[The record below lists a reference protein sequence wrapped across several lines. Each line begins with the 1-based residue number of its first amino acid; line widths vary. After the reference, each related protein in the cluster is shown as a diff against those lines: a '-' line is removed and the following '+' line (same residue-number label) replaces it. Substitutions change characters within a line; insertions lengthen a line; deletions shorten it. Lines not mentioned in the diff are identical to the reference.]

1 MKNLKGFVLVALAS
15 LLWIGVMGQ
24 SAFINYTT
32 ADGLPDDNVMGVAVD
47 SNGDKW
53 FATQAGVARL
63 AGTTWTVWN
72 TTHGLADEY
81 IKCIAVAANGYIWV
95 GTDMGVS
102 VFNGTTWTN
111 LNTTNGLVDNMVNYI
126 YGASSGDVWIAT
138 TGGLSRYSGGTF
150 TNYTTTNGLPS
161 NMVSYIA
168 ELSITPNEL
177 YFGTWMGGLAKYNG
191 TTFTVINAA
200 NNALPDDNITC
211 IAIDSNGYKYVG
223 TYYGLAI
230 LNPQNQCI
238 DTLLHADG
246 LVNECIRDVKIAA
259 NQRIWIGIFADYL
272 QDGGLS
278 VISNGIPAGIFSY
291 TPAHGLISVFV
302 NRVAVDHN
310 YDAWV
315 ATGNGVSKFNGNQLS
330 AATPG
335 IPASGS
341 FFYPNPAKERLY
353 LQLDEGHSGVCR
365 IMDITGRQ
373 VLEQEVGQGLETVTT
388 SSLKPGLYLVE
399 LTTNGR
405 TSSGKLI
412 IQ

>member
-1 MKNLKGFVLVALAS
+1 MKGFVLVALAS

-72 TTHGLADEY
+72 TTHGLADAY
-81 IKCIAVAANGYIWV
+81 IKCIAVAANGYIWA
-95 GTDMGVS
+95 GTDVGVS
-102 VFNGTTWTN
+102 VYNGTTWTN
-111 LNTTNGLVDNMVNYI
+111 LNTTNGLVDNMVNYV

-138 TGGLSRYSGGTF
+138 TGGLSKYSGGTF
-150 TNYTTTNGLPS
+150 TNFTTTNGLPS
-161 NMVSYIA
+161 NMVSCVA
-168 ELSITPNEL
+168 EEITGNIL

-191 TTFTVINAA
+191 TTFTVINTA

-223 TYYGLAI
+223 TYFGLAV

-238 DTLLHADG
+238 DTLLHPDG
-246 LVNECIRDVKIAA
+246 LLNEYIRDVKIAGTYG
-259 NQRIWIGIFADYL
+259 IWIGMFADYL
-272 QDGGLS
+272 QEGG
-278 VISNGIPAGIFSY
+278 ITMMSNGNPAGVFTY
-291 TPAHGLISVFV
+291 TPAHGLVSVFV
-302 NRVAVDHN
+302 NRLAIDHN

-315 ATGNGVSKFNGNQLS
+315 ATGNGVSKFSFNQLS
-330 AATPG
+330 VASPE
-335 IPASGS
+335 IPVSGA

-353 LQLDEGHSGVCR
+353 IQLDEGHSGVCR
-365 IMDITGRQ
+365 IMDIAGRQ
-373 VLEQEVGQGLETVTT
+373 VLEQQVGMEQETVST
-388 SSLKPGLYLVE
+388 SSLKPGLYMVE

-405 TSSGKLI
+405 ISSGKLI